1 MIGPRPRYIRTM
13 RSMRSTRAMRSLQ
26 ALTMG
31 IGGVS
36 VAALLPVAM
45 SAPAEAAA
53 PSATGAAVCWSTNT
67 AHRALATTLSQG
79 IKAAMTGRHDTVA
92 VSVWDP
98 VTGVYCSVN
107 SSARFDSASVVKA
120 TIMGA
125 VLLRA
130 QQQHRG
136 LTRWES
142 DNLDLMITQSDNTA
156 ATNLWNSLGRARFA
170 AFLKLTG
177 MTETVPGS
185 GGYWG
190 LTQITA
196 QDEMKLLNHF
206 TDDHSVLSA
215 GWRAYALKLMS
226 EVVPSQRWGAPYGT
240 PPGVTA
246 HNKNGWLPRA
256 THGWRVHSIGIF
268 TGKGKDYR
276 MAVLTDDNPTMD
288 YGVTT
293 IDRIALEVHRTL
305 GYSTTTT
312 KAAADTPAVPAPG
325 ETGDGSAPYGAP
337 R

>member
-1 MIGPRPRYIRTM
+1 M
-13 RSMRSTRAMRSLQ
+13 RSIQ

-45 SAPAEAAA
+45 SAPAAAA
-53 PSATGAAVCWSTNT
+53 TPATAPVCWSTST
-67 AHRALATTLSQG
+67 AHRALATSLSNDL
-79 IKAAMTGRHDTVA
+79 KAAMAGRHDTVA
-92 VSVWDP
+92 LSVEEP

-107 SSARFDSASVVKA
+107 ATARFDSASVVKA

-142 DNLDLMITQSDNTA
+142 GKLDVMITQSDNAA
-156 ATNLWNSLGRARFA
+156 ATDLWNSLGRARFA

-177 MTETVPGS
+177 MTGTVPGP

-215 GWRAYALKLMS
+215 SWRAYALKLMS
-226 EVVPSQRWGAPYGT
+226 EVIPSQRWGTPYGT

-276 MAVLTDDNPTMD
+276 MAVLTDDNATMD

-293 IDRIALEVHRTL
+293 IDRIALAVHRNL
-305 GYSTTTT
+305 GYPAATT
-312 KAAADTPAVPAPG
+312 KAAADTPAAPAPD
-325 ETGDGSAPYGAP
+325 ESSDGSAPYGAP